1 MCVVGGTNFFR
12 YNAKTLLPQEPA
24 ELEDA
29 WQRRVSR
36 ATFSPFTVRIAEQ
49 AAGLVLRKPIV
60 LESKQQDGE
69 VDPYWEEFTESI
81 DGRGTSLSA
90 FARRVLISSL
100 LYGHSWLPC

>member
-1 MCVVGGTNFFR
+1 MSTSWFPIDVCVGGTAFFR
-12 YNAKTLLPQEPA
+12 YNAEMLLPQEPQ

-36 ATFSPFTVRIAEQ
+36 ATLTPFTVRIAEQ

-60 LESKQQDGE
+60 LESKEQDGE
-69 VDPYWEEFTESI
+69 VDQYWTEFLEDV

-90 FARRVLISSL
+90 FARRPT
-100 LYGHSWLPC
+100 H